1 MGPRRSEYKPWRS
14 SQLRFSSCG
23 TEKGTDE
30 ETLRKLEG
38 KPSQRATLAPPTH
51 RRQGSTPLSVVI
63 DSEADAADNE
73 RVSNSS
79 SDSQQ
84 TKSSHGKIIRH
95 GSVQYH
101 PVYSDP
107 SEEADVRAHADA
119 TESAAMVVDVRN
131 GDYSAIPT
139 TENVSLN
146 KSPNASTNFSS
157 TRESTPKPP
166 VVPVKNPRRI
176 PAIDSTDPDH
186 SAYSRVPL
194 LSQRR
199 RYTGER
205 PAYGSGEVHANKVA
219 RRVNSSFQI
228 LPAGTFG
235 PRKEFEMNIVTLD
248 SSGDSM
254 TEPEETVWMKSPR
267 NDARKSAFME
277 GKRKSAKLQKKRRN
291 SALQARTGFSTDPA
305 WLSGR
310 KETV

>member
-1 MGPRRSEYKPWRS
+1 
-14 SQLRFSSCG
+14 
-23 TEKGTDE
+23 
-30 ETLRKLEG
+30 LEG

-63 DSEADAADNE
+63 DSEIDAADNE
-73 RVSNSS
+73 RISSSS

-107 SEEADVRAHADA
+107 SEEADVQARADA
-119 TESAAMVVDVRN
+119 TESAAMVGDARN
-131 GDYSAIPT
+131 GDYSAIP

-166 VVPVKNPRRI
+166 VVPAKNPRRTA
-176 PAIDSTDPDH
+176 AIDSTGPEH
-186 SAYSRVPL
+186 SAYARVPL
-194 LSQRR
+194 LSQKR

-205 PAYGSGEVHANKVA
+205 PAYGSGEIHANKVA

-228 LPAGTFG
+228 LPAGTFA

-254 TEPEETVWMKSPR
+254 TEPEETVWLKSPR
-267 NDARKSAFME
+267 NDARKTAFME

-291 SALQARTGFSTDPA
+291 SALQARTEFPADPA
-305 WLSGR
+305 WLPGR
-310 KETV
+310 KEAV